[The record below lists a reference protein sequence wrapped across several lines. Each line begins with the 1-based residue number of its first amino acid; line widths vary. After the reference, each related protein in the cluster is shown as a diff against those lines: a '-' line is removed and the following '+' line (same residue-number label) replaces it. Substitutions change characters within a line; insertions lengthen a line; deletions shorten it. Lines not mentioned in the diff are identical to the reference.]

1 MSTIPSESNT
11 PEAPVSKGRLW
22 TGRILSI
29 LPALFLLLDGVMK
42 LMKPEIVVQ
51 TTVQIGYSESI
62 IVPLGIVL
70 LVSTVLYLV
79 PQTSVLGA
87 VLLTGYLGGAVATN
101 ARIGSPL
108 FSHVLF
114 PVYIGVLLW
123 GGLFLRDPRV
133 SALIPFRAN
142 R

>member
-1 MSTIPSESNT
+1 MNT
-11 PEAPVSKGRLW
+11 PSSELNSPEHSVSIGRLW
-22 TGRILSI
+22 TGHVLSI

-42 LMKPEIVVQ
+42 LMRPEIVVK
-51 TTVQIGYSESI
+51 TIVQIGYSEEI

-70 LVSTVLYLV
+70 LVCTILYLI

-87 VLLTGYLGGAVATN
+87 ILLTGYLGGAVATN

-108 FSHVLF
+108 FSHILF
-114 PVYIGVLLW
+114 PVYIGVLIW
-123 GGLFLRDPRV
+123 GGLFLHDPGV
-133 SALIPFRAN
+133 SALIPFR

>member
-1 MSTIPSESNT
+1 MNT
-11 PEAPVSKGRLW
+11 PSSELNSPEPSVSIGRLW
-22 TGRILSI
+22 TGRVFSI
-29 LPALFLLLDGVMK
+29 LPALFLLLDGIMK
-42 LMKPEIVVQ
+42 LMRPEIVVK
-51 TTVQIGYSESI
+51 TTIQIGYTEDI

-70 LVSTVLYLV
+70 LVCTILYLI

-87 VLLTGYLGGAVATN
+87 ILLTGYLGGAVATN

-108 FSHVLF
+108 FSHILF
-114 PVYIGVLLW
+114 PAYIGVLIW

-133 SALIPFRAN
+133 STLIPFR

>member
-1 MSTIPSESNT
+1 MNT
-11 PEAPVSKGRLW
+11 PSSELNSPEPSVSIGRLW
-22 TGRILSI
+22 TGRVLGI
-29 LPALFLLLDGVMK
+29 LPALFLLLDGIMK
-42 LMKPEIVVQ
+42 LMRPEMVVK
-51 TTVQIGYSESI
+51 TTVQIGYSEDI

-70 LVSTVLYLV
+70 LVCTILYLI

-87 VLLTGYLGGAVATN
+87 ILLTGYLGGAVATN

-108 FSHVLF
+108 FSHILF
-114 PVYIGVLLW
+114 PVYIGVLIW

-133 SALIPFRAN
+133 SALIPFR